1 MLVHESTCCKTTKF
15 GRKLL
20 TMAETSTE
28 TKYENVTF
36 GKYENVLLEDNNGI
50 ATLTINRPKAMNA
63 LNSATLEDIGNALK
77 EVKANSDNV
86 KVLVITGA
94 GDKSFVAG
102 ADISQMRDMNPI
114 QAADLS
120 KLAHDSF
127 GEIEELPQFTIAA
140 VNGYALGGGLEL
152 ASSCDMRVVSNKAK
166 FGQPETGLGIVPGF
180 GGTQRLT
187 RLVGRGKAKEMIA
200 TATMID
206 AEEAYRV
213 GIAEEITEPDQL
225 MAKVDEIAK
234 QIMKNGLIAVSMAK
248 YVIDRAADLPLD
260 TAIDFET
267 QMWAQTFAT
276 EDQTEGMSAFL
287 EKRHANFPDK

>member
-1 MLVHESTCCKTTKF
+1 MANTATTTKY
-15 GRKLL
+15 K
-20 TMAETSTE
+20 
-28 TKYENVTF
+28 KVTF
-36 GKYENVLLEDNNGI
+36 NNYDNVLLDDNDGI
-50 ATLTINRPKAMNA
+50 ATLTINRPKSLNA
-63 LNSATLEDIGNALK
+63 LNSDTLEDIGNALD
-77 EVKANSDNV
+77 EVKANAENI
-86 KVLVITGA
+86 KILVITGSGEKA
-94 GDKSFVAG
+94 FVAG

-114 QAADLS
+114 QAANLS
-120 KLAHDSF
+120 KLAHNSF
-127 GEIEELPQFTIAA
+127 GKIENLPQFTIAA

-200 TATMID
+200 TASMID
-206 AEEAYRV
+206 ANEAYRV
-213 GIAEEITEPDQL
+213 GIAEEIVEPDQL
-225 MAKVDEIAK
+225 MDKVNEIAR

-287 EKRHANFPDK
+287 EKRHADFPDK